1 MYECVGG
8 VRWRLREG
16 LSAHETSPLL
26 GRALEALARGD
37 ARSAKSGRR
46 KALYPLSLRGGEA
59 PDFLLR
65 CNRYPWHI
73 ALRRLG
79 RPSHSAHELA
89 MAERLHAR
97 GLPLP
102 LPLAAGERRRGPL
115 LRTCYL
121 LIPIVDGAV
130 DVLHLAREGGLL
142 PASRCKLANALG
154 DLSRRA
160 HDAGLFQ
167 DDFAPNNFLVRREA
181 PGEPMLIDFER
192 ARLQRH
198 VDVEAR
204 GWMLAKLDR
213 ALPFVS
219 NTDRLRF
226 LLAYTGQKREEARLW
241 WRRVQSVAH
250 RLLLRDQARLGRLT
264 TRDGPRFCR
273 VREGVWKGWAQ
284 REVALPIVRALVADL
299 PEGLREGATVIY
311 PGVSARE
318 ARALWVMANLL
329 ARRALGAPPL
339 ALLHRHG
346 EARLQLEAHPFTP
359 APGEEAAGIRSLRR
373 RLAALGEPPDDLG
386 PSTVLWARDPR
397 GRPMALLRGPRGFRL
412 RVSVSGSLFR

>member
-1 MYECVGG
+1 MYEFVGG

-16 LSAHETSPLL
+16 LSAQETSPLL

-37 ARSAKSGRR
+37 ARSTKSGRR
-46 KALYPLSLRGGEA
+46 KTLYPLSLRGGDA

-65 CNRYPWHI
+65 CNRYPWHV

-79 RPSHSAHELA
+79 RPSHSAHELD

-121 LIPIVDGAV
+121 LIPIVDGAA
-130 DVLHLAREGGLL
+130 DVLHLAREGGLP
-142 PASRCKLANALG
+142 PAARSKLATALG

-167 DDFAPNNFLVRREA
+167 DDFAPNNFLVRRAA
-181 PGEPMLIDFER
+181 PGKPMLIDFER

-213 ALPFVS
+213 ALPFIS

-226 LLAYTGQKREEARLW
+226 LLAYTGHQREEARLW
-241 WRRVQSVAH
+241 WRRLESVAH
-250 RLLLRDQARLGRLT
+250 RLLLRDRKRLGRLT

-273 VREGVWKGWAQ
+273 VREGTWKGWAQ
-284 REVALPIVRALVADL
+284 REVALPVVRALVADL
-299 PEGLREGATVIY
+299 PEGLREGATVVY

-329 ARRALGAPPL
+329 ARRALGPPPL

-346 EARLQLEAHPFTP
+346 EARLLLEALPFTP
-359 APGEEAAGIRSLRR
+359 TPDEGAAGIRGLRR
-373 RLAALGEPPDDLG
+373 RLAALGEPPGDLA
-386 PSTVLWARDPR
+386 PSSVLWARDPR
-397 GRPMALLRGPRGFRL
+397 GRPTALLRGPRGFHL
-412 RVSVSGSLFR
+412 RVSVSKSLFR